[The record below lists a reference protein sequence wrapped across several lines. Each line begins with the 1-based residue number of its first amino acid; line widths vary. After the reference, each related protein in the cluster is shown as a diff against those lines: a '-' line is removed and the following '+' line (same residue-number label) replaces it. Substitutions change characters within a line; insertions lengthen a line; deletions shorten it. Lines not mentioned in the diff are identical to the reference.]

1 MKRAFLSS
9 LGSSD
14 TSDVYA
20 AFNGGLLST
29 HVSGETEV
37 FFENISSLFRTAGE
51 RMGRRLLEDE
61 LPFDTNAPI
70 VNGFN
75 FSAGPQADTQV
86 VISFTINDTI

>member
-9 LGSSD
+9 SGSLD

-51 RMGRRLLEDE
+51 RLGRRLLEVE
-61 LPFDTNAPI
+61 PPDTNAPI

-75 FSAGPQADTQV
+75 LSAGPQADTQV
-86 VISFTINDTI
+86 VISFTIDDTI

>member
-9 LGSSD
+9 FGSSD
-14 TSDVYA
+14 TSNLQA

-29 HVSGETEV
+29 HVSGQTEV

-51 RMGRRLLEDE
+51 RLGRRLLEVE
-61 LPFDTNAPI
+61 PSDTNAPI

-75 FSAGPQADTQV
+75 LSAGPQADTQV
-86 VISFTINDTI
+86 FISFTINDTI